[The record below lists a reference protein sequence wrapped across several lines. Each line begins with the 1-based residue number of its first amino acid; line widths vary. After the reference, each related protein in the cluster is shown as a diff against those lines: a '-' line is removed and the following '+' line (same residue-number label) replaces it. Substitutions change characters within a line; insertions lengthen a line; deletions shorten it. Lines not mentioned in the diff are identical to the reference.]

1 MRGPREVVSVTISL
15 HPYTRRPE
23 ALAGGLGPHQ
33 GSTKAL
39 NLGSAEA
46 KDLGL
51 KWKTA
56 LTCTGTLSSASN
68 PELRAK
74 LQSGWEAE

>member
-1 MRGPREVVSVTISL
+1 MRGPREVVSVTSSL

-39 NLGSAEA
+39 GICRSEGPGTEVENSP
-46 KDLGL
+46 DLH
-51 KWKTA
+51 WKIK
-56 LTCTGTLSSASN
+56 SSKQ
-68 PELRAK
+68 P
-74 LQSGWEAE
+74 